1 LSIAHFNAGFCGAAL
16 FDWPGNILELEHTIE
31 RAVIYTREETIGQ
44 ELLDIDMP
52 DCSEA
57 MSFHEAKATAID
69 EFEKQYIEKAL
80 RESGGNIS
88 KAARIAHKNRRAF
101 WQEMK
106 KYGIKAEQH

>member
-1 LSIAHFNAGFCGAAL
+1 MSIAHFNAGFCGAAL
-16 FDWPGNILELEHTIE
+16 FDWPGNIRELEHTIK
-31 RAVIYTREETIGQ
+31 RAVVYTREETIG
-44 ELLDIDMP
+44 DDMP
-52 DCSEA
+52 DYSEA

-101 WQEMK
+101 WQAMAK
-106 KYGIKAEQH
+106 CGIKAERYKRS